1 MSQPLLPP
9 SSRLPRAA
17 RSTGTRGFLR
27 RLWVGAFAAF
37 VGALTPTQAAVKHAT
52 PADYRR
58 LLATLEPGD
67 TLVLAA
73 GVYERGLPVSGRH
86 GTPEAWITIQGPEK
100 GVAEIRQTQEANC
113 VELWQCS
120 HLALKGLHILGGGP
134 SGIPGLFG
142 ISAKGGVKNPVHHI
156 VIENCVI
163 SGWNTS
169 QQAVGISTKAP
180 AWAWTIRGNTIRD
193 CGTGLYLGNS
203 TGADPFIGGI
213 IENNLVENP
222 VGYCMEIKYQNP
234 RPALAGMPT
243 TASRTIIRNN
253 VFIKNDAPS
262 PDGNRAN
269 LLVGGFPETG
279 PGSED
284 WYEIHGNLL
293 WHNPRES
300 LLQVSGRVLI
310 HDNLFVD
317 CPSPQHAGILARD
330 HDLPLKA
337 AYIYN
342 NTFYGVGR
350 GIRMTGKAPQ
360 GHAVAGNAIF
370 GKQPLALDTA
380 LTGVMENII
389 GPMEE
394 AARHLTAPSLDL
406 QTMDLHPR
414 AGQCMGPPL
423 TLPGLPAGTAGTDF
437 DGRPAG
443 ARAYRGAY
451 AGPGANPGKTPA
463 RALNSAPS
471 R

>member
-1 MSQPLLPP
+1 MPP
-9 SSRLPRAA
+9 TAH
-17 RSTGTRGFLR
+17 
-27 RLWVGAFAAF
+27 
-37 VGALTPTQAAVKHAT
+37 AAVKHAT
-52 PADYRR
+52 PTDYRR

-73 GVYERGLPVSGRH
+73 GVYERGLPVSDRH
-86 GTPEAWITIQGPEK
+86 GRPDAWITIQGPET
-100 GVAEIRQTQEANC
+100 GVAEIRQTQKANC

-120 HLALKGLHILGGGP
+120 HLALKRLHILGGGP
-134 SGIPGLFG
+134 AGIPGLFG

-156 VIENCVI
+156 LIENCVI

-180 AWAWTIRGNTIRD
+180 AWAWTIRGNIIRD

-213 IENNLVENP
+213 IEDNVVQNP

-234 RPALAGMPT
+234 RPALDGMPT
-243 TASRTIIRNN
+243 TASRTVIRNN

-262 PDGNRAN
+262 PDGDRAN
-269 LLVGGFPETG
+269 LLVGGFPESG

-317 CPSPQHAGILARD
+317 CPATQHAAILARD

-350 GIRMTGKAPQ
+350 GIRMTGKVPQ
-360 GHAVAGNAIF
+360 GHAVAGNVIF
-370 GKQPLALDTA
+370 GKQPLALDPG
-380 LTGVMENII
+380 LTVMMENII
-389 GPMEE
+389 GPVEE
-394 AARHLTAPSLDL
+394 AARHLTAPTLDL
-406 QTMDLHPR
+406 EKMDLHPR
-414 AGQCMGPPL
+414 AGQCTGAPL
-423 TLPGLPAGTAGTDF
+423 KPPGLPAGTAGTDF

-443 ARAYRGAY
+443 TRAYRGAY

-471 R
+471 P